1 MFSIGRYCSHLIIL
15 PPTTA
20 NILSF
25 TYAKCNKFNAINGL
39 PIQSNFTLL
48 CMNFRFW
55 LPDEKLT
62 TSGLKSSVE
71 LWGRSVVAVGSPC
84 PHL

>member
-1 MFSIGRYCSHLIIL
+1 
-15 PPTTA
+15 
-20 NILSF
+20 
-25 TYAKCNKFNAINGL
+25 
-39 PIQSNFTLL
+39 
-48 CMNFRFW
+48 MNFRFW